1 MRLVAALVCLAL
13 GCGKK
18 EPAQSQTTSPSEG
31 SGSGSAVATRS
42 GSAASDPWAKP
53 ASPPADVP
61 CDDADIQKHIDDSL
75 TASMA
80 YLAQLEKKTAAWKT
94 DCEVAKQDFLALE
107 PEATKF
113 MDAMLG
119 FKTWGEQL
127 SNKCRARVAELG
139 DKAPL
144 AADIEKR
151 TKPLEAKVTPML
163 ERCKD
168 HPGFADA
175 AAKGL
180 RVMHRKKP

>member
-13 GCGKK
+13 GCSEKK
-18 EPAQSQTTSPSEG
+18 EAPPPPAPAAPPPPAASAG
-31 SGSGSAVATRS
+31 S
-42 GSAASDPWAKP
+42 ASDPWAKP
-53 ASPPADVP
+53 ASPPADVQ
-61 CDDADIQKHIDDSL
+61 CNDADIQKHIDDSL

-80 YLAQLEKKTAAWKT
+80 YLAQLEAKTAAWKT
-94 DCEVAKQDFLALE
+94 DCEVAKKDFLALE
-107 PEATKF
+107 PAATKF
-113 MDAMLG
+113 MDAMMG

-127 SNKCRARVAELG
+127 SDKCRARVAELG